1 MTNNAIPAATPALNR
16 LRAAAALIPI
26 VESGLA
32 DSKIAHDRAAL
43 MAAFCE
49 WATECVPTCSEE
61 EKLVAKI
68 KDGLERLA
76 GILVIE
82 QS

>member
-1 MTNNAIPAATPALNR
+1 
-16 LRAAAALIPI
+16 
-26 VESGLA
+26 
-32 DSKIAHDRAAL
+32 
-43 MAAFCE
+43 
-49 WATECVPTCSEE
+49 VPTNSEE

-76 GILVIE
+76 GILAVE

>member
-26 VESGLA
+26 VESGFA
-32 DSKIAHDRAAL
+32 DGKILGDRAAL

-49 WATECVPTCSEE
+49 WAIECVPTNSEE

-76 GILVIE
+76 GILAVE

>member
-26 VESGLA
+26 IESGLA

-49 WATECVPTCSEE
+49 WATECAPTNSEE
-61 EKLVAKI
+61 EKLIARI

-76 GILVIE
+76 AVLAVE
-82 QS
+82 HS